1 MLNLSFQE
9 GEMFV
14 TEALKALG
22 VSEFTRLGDRDI
34 ACKCPICGDSR
45 YGRKQRLHYYEK
57 NNVINVN
64 CFNGDCP
71 AKNLSV
77 YRFLQTYSPRTFT
90 KFKDYQRSKWLNQL
104 VKPKAKELRELE
116 SLVMGS
122 DWTQSEIKSE
132 LRSFIASFAPES
144 LEQGWSQIMQFLN
157 EHPES
162 RTEFKLLIS

>member
-14 TEALKALG
+14 TEALKGLG
-22 VSEFTRLGDRDI
+22 VTEFTRLGDRDI

-45 YGRKQRLHYYEK
+45 YGKKQRLHYYEK

-90 KFKDYQRSKWLNQL
+90 KFKDYQRSKWLQQL
-104 VKPKAKELRELE
+104 VKPKSKELETLE
-116 SLVMGS
+116 MQAGWDEV
-122 DWTQSEIKSE
+122 EIKSK
-132 LRSFIASFAPES
+132 LRSFIANFAPES
-144 LEQGWSQIMQFLN
+144 MEHGWLQIMQFLKEN
-157 EHPES
+157 PDS
-162 RTEFKLLIS
+162 QAEFKLLIS

>member
-14 TEALKALG
+14 TEALKGLG
-22 VSEFTRLGDRDI
+22 VTEFSKSGDKDI

-90 KFKDYQRSKWLNQL
+90 KFKDYQRSKWLQQL
-104 VKPKAKELRELE
+104 VKPKSKELE
-116 SLVMGS
+116 SLEMDS
-122 DWTQSEIKSE
+122 DWTQTEVKSA
-132 LRSFIASFAPES
+132 LRSFIANFAPES
-144 LEQGWSQIMQFLN
+144 MEHGWSQVMQFLKEN
-157 EHPES
+157 PDS
-162 RTEFKLLIS
+162 QTEFKLLIS

>member
-104 VKPKAKELRELE
+104 VKPKAKELE
-116 SLVMGS
+116 SLEMGS
-122 DWTQSEIKSE
+122 DWMETEMPKTA

-144 LEQGWSQIMQFLN
+144 MDQGWSQIMQFLKEN
-157 EHPES
+157 PDS
-162 RTEFKLLIS
+162 QAEFKLLIS